1 MPKMIA
7 LAGITE
13 APTACTFRIAGV
25 EVELS
30 GPTAVLTLV
39 QRTLLEGAQP
49 RGPAAFRGRVDLRF
63 EKDVWLIS
71 GTAPRANKTLSQ
83 LSVLPEICGAVIAAI
98 VAEAAYHA
106 ELHVWRASVVERDGD
121 ALALVGDDWESCL
134 VLAAHLHVRGWSYV
148 GADYALVHL
157 EQQRVFGLRKLL
169 HANSSML
176 QSLPL
181 AYRRA
186 VEASPWYVT
195 RRDIA
200 FHAIDP
206 GLARREPWSDG
217 SRLRAIVRV
226 DGDTAE
232 HPALERAQPFE
243 LPGAVLS
250 HHLER
255 RGAAIAELTLGGL
268 VHTCD
273 LLEAWFRGARDSDA

>member
-1 MPKMIA
+1 MIA
-7 LAGITE
+7 FAELTDV
-13 APTACTFRIAGV
+13 PTTYALRVAGV
-25 EVELS
+25 EIELS
-30 GPTAVLTLV
+30 GPAEVLKLV
-39 QRTLLEGAQP
+39 RQTLLDP
-49 RGPAAFRGRVDLRF
+49 TGPQVPPAYHGRVDLRF
-63 EKDVWLIS
+63 DNDVWRIS

-83 LSVLPEICGAVIAAI
+83 LSLLPEICGAVISSI
-98 VAEAAYHA
+98 VAEVAYHA
-106 ELHVWRASVVERDGD
+106 DLHAWRGTVLERDGD

-134 VLAAHLHVRGWSYV
+134 LLAAHLHVRGWSYV
-148 GADYALVHL
+148 SGDYVLVQL

-169 HANSSML
+169 YATSSML

-206 GLARREPWSDG
+206 GLARRAPWSDG
-217 SRLRAIVRV
+217 GFLQAIVRV
-226 DGDTAE
+226 DGDAAE

-243 LPGAVLS
+243 FPGAVPS
-250 HHLER
+250 HYLER
-255 RGAAIAELTLGGL
+255 QGAAIAELKLGGF

-273 LLEAWFRGARDSDA
+273 LLEAWFRGTRDSDV